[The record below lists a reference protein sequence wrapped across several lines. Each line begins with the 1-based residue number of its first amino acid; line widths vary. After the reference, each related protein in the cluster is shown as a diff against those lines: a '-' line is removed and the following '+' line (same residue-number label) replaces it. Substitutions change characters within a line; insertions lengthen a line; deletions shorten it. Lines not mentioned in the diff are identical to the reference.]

1 MQYML
6 RSLSTLQIVIVINPQ
21 GEADYRSSRWKAR
34 TGELMLG
41 FLDLSNGGVRCS
53 MAYFTL
59 LPVIQG
65 KSVEAGQFYKYSG
78 TFIAPLDSAVLSMVV
93 GYEQHVWVD
102 YVKLEM
108 LHDGKPR
115 EYECTKSV
123 SVVPETPCIF
133 PFATSGHVIPFCSES
148 AYYSEGFGWCA
159 IAVKD
164 DGISCPSCEEQS
176 VTWEA
181 CTECT
186 ITDSTPEES
195 VKTSCE
201 TGARTTIEGESCVFP
216 FVYNG
221 KTYTDCTT
229 DPYDT
234 WLDGVYPPT
243 RPWCGLD
250 AEGYLIGEC
259 APCGDF
265 EVSTSELEG
274 NTKPPKHCLCIV
286 GPKVLTFR
294 LYTFVFLS
302 GTSSFCFTLAKF
314 SNSLAKK

>member
-1 MQYML
+1 
-6 RSLSTLQIVIVINPQ
+6 
-21 GEADYRSSRWKAR
+21 
-34 TGELMLG
+34 MLG
-41 FLDLSNGGVRCS
+41 FPDLSNGGVRCS

-65 KSVEAGQFYKYSG
+65 KSVEAGQFYEYNG

-93 GYEQHVWVD
+93 GYGQNVWVD

-115 EYECTKSV
+115 EYECTKDV
-123 SVVPETPCIF
+123 SVNTEVSCIF
-133 PFATSGHVIPFCSES
+133 PFATYGHVIPFCSKK

-159 IAVKD
+159 LAVED
-164 DGISCPSCEEQS
+164 DGIFCTNNCEEQS

-181 CTECT
+181 CNECT

-195 VKTSCE
+195 VPSCE
-201 TGARTTIEGESCVFP
+201 TVARTTMEGESCLFP

-234 WLDGVYPPT
+234 WVDGVYPPT

-274 NTKPPKHCLCIV
+274 NTKPPKLCLCIV
-286 GPKVLTFR
+286 CPKVLTHFGCT
-294 LYTFVFLS
+294 L
-302 GTSSFCFTLAKF
+302 SSFCPAGPPFVLYWLNFRTRI
-314 SNSLAKK
+314 